1 MHIHVFAA
9 LNDFMP
15 AALELNTSSI
25 KNIKGLRDALCIQYP
40 AAEELLNACR
50 FSTDKEILSLE
61 QEISYYEN
69 IFVIPPSSGG

>member
-9 LNDFMP
+9 LKDFMP
-15 AALELNTSSI
+15 AEMEFNTSSV
-25 KNIKGLRDALCIQYP
+25 KNIVELRDALRLQYP

-61 QEISYYEN
+61 QEITNYEN